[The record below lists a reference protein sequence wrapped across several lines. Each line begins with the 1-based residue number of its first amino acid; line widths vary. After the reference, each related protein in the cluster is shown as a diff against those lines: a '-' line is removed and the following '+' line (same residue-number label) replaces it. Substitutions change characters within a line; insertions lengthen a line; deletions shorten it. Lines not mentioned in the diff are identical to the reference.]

1 MQLKVL
7 HSIFHAHFYN
17 INIHIYLSSARGH
30 KLSWCVR
37 AHAYRA
43 NSLSMQSFNNEEH
56 LLDMLFTVK
65 EIEIAIECIPYFSG
79 YRSHCSK
86 VTPLKLNT
94 LLFNIF
100 CSIAN

>member
-17 INIHIYLSSARGH
+17 INIYIYIYIYLSSARGH
-30 KLSWCVR
+30 KLSWCVH

-65 EIEIAIECIPYFSG
+65 EIEIAIECTGADPG
-79 YRSHCSK
+79 LTVGGC
-86 VTPLKLNT
+86 
-94 LLFNIF
+94 
-100 CSIAN
+100 